1 MLTSAE
7 GSFLG
12 NTAPLSSDTPEKK
25 VHGISSIVY
34 ILFIC
39 VCKTFFLH
47 KRYKEAKMA
56 QAAESVTR
64 QMSQS
69 SSSLAAIL
77 RWLDHLTVSELSKTS
92 SLTCCMNL
100 LT

>member
-12 NTAPLSSDTPEKK
+12 NATPLSSDTPENK
-25 VHGISSIVY
+25 VHMVSSIVY

-39 VCKTFFLH
+39 VCKTLFL
-47 KRYKEAKMA
+47 RYKEAEIA

-64 QMSQS
+64 QMLQF

-77 RWLDHLTVSELSKTS
+77 GWII
-92 SLTCCMNL
+92 
-100 LT
+100 